1 MESNSNNQLNFGQL
15 SNTLSTV
22 GKAFAFKQTFKIKA
36 ILIGLGL
43 LIVGVVGWL
52 IYRSGLK
59 KGKGDSID
67 YNQLPIPN
75 NTTPQ
80 ALSEYKKW
88 LESTGTQLADKFY
101 IELGFTWTNTK
112 LNQLIY
118 DAGQLSDEKLLGLSN
133 IYNLKNADESRRFVP
148 DLENKTYLYSGDDQ
162 RNLFVQRLKTLGSR

>member
-1 MESNSNNQLNFGQL
+1 METNSNNQLNFGQL

-43 LIVGVVGWL
+43 VIVGVVGWL

-59 KGKGDSID
+59 KGQADSID
-67 YNQLPIPN
+67 YNQLPLPN
-75 NTTPQ
+75 NSTPQ
-80 ALSEYKKW
+80 AQSEYKKW
-88 LESTGTQLADKFY
+88 LETIGTQLADRFY

-118 DAGQLSDEKLLGLSN
+118 DAGQLSDEKLLGVSN
-133 IYNLKNADESRRFVP
+133 IYNLKNADENRRLVP
-148 DLENKTYLYSGDDQ
+148 DLKAKIYLYSGDDQ
-162 RNLFVQRLKTLGSR
+162 RNLLVKRLETLGSR